1 MDVLFS
7 EVAPPRS
14 AFEPPVDVF
23 ANDGVVLIEIHLP
36 DVAEEDVTIVRLHEG
51 ILVEGTRREPSGG
64 VSFHS
69 EIPRGP
75 FRRAIPL
82 PFPLEV
88 DPPFELERGVL
99 RIRLSKPP
107 TSDGSS
113 VPGNEAQENAVGPVF
128 KASEVPDVGR
138 DLPGMKTRP
147 SALEPSFLEEFG
159 PPLTGRRRPEF
170 SGEVAV
176 CSGGDS
182 FLLAWKLRFHGTS
195 TAFAVRG
202 A

>member
-1 MDVLFS
+1 MTQGVERGEAPEERNMYALFS
-7 EVAPPRS
+7 EVAPTRS

-23 ANDGVVLIEIHLP
+23 ANDGVVLIDIHLP

-51 ILVEGTRREPSGG
+51 ILVKGTRREPSGG

-75 FRRAIPL
+75 FQRAIPL

-107 TSDGSS
+107 TSGGSS
-113 VPGNEAQENAVGPVF
+113 VPGNEAQENA
-128 KASEVPDVGR
+128 
-138 DLPGMKTRP
+138 
-147 SALEPSFLEEFG
+147 
-159 PPLTGRRRPEF
+159 
-170 SGEVAV
+170 GEN
-176 CSGGDS
+176 GDDE
-182 FLLAWKLRFHGTS
+182 HGK
-195 TAFAVRG
+195 R
-202 A
+202 